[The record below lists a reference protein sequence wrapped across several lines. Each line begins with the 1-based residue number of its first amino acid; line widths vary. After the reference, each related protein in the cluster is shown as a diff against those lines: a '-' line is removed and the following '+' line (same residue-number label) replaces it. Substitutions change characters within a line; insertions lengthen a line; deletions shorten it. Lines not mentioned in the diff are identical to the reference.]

1 MRRSVD
7 TLAARLFLLLLVG
20 ALLAAAAALIVSEA
34 GHRRHLT
41 QLHDFSTAERIG
53 DLAGQA
59 VADGG
64 SGADGLAGALPSA
77 SAAQAGKPDP
87 ALTRAVSAALDR
99 RGVEGVRVAAYE
111 AAAQACGMTEHHSPN
126 RCRILTLTVPGAATQ
141 AAPVAVTMPGRPRA
155 LMLERDG
162 VVALVAGLISLAVAA
177 WIASRLAAGPLNR
190 LSVAAVAL
198 GEDLDRAPLIEEGS
212 REVREAAAA
221 FNAMQTRLKAMLQDR
236 TRVLAAIAHDLQTP
250 LTRLR
255 LRVEK
260 VEDAALRERLIADVA
275 ATQALVREGLELARI
290 EDAPEDWIRTDIDA
304 LVSALCEDAADA
316 GQPVAFQ
323 RGCGQVVRAR
333 PNALLRCLSNLI
345 DNAVKHGGRAEVRC
359 VSGPEGP
366 LILIR
371 DHGPGIPDD
380 QREAVFEPFLR
391 LETSRSR
398 ETGGTGLGLAIVKH
412 IAQRHG
418 AELRIESTVGKG
430 SRFALVFPAARV
442 REARLLAR

>member
-7 TLAARLFLLLLVG
+7 TLAARLFLLLVAG
-20 ALLAAAAALIVSEA
+20 AVLAAAAALLVSDI
-34 GHRRHLT
+34 GHRRRLA
-41 QLHDFSTAERIG
+41 QWHDFSTAERIG
-53 DLAGQA
+53 DLAGA
-59 VADGG
+59 SMADGG
-64 SGADGLAGALPSA
+64 SGADALTGALPNA

-87 ALTRAVSAALDR
+87 GLARAVTAALDR

-111 AAAQACGMTEHHSPN
+111 AAAQACGMTGSHSHN

-141 AAPVAVTMPGRPRA
+141 APPVAVTLPARPRA
-155 LMLERDG
+155 MMLERDG
-162 VVALVAGLISLAVAA
+162 VVALIAGLLGLAAAA

-198 GEDLDRAPLIEEGS
+198 GEDLDRPPLIEEGS
-212 REVREAAAA
+212 LEVREAAAA

-250 LTRLR
+250 LTRMR

-260 VEDAALRERLIADVA
+260 VEDEALRERLIADVA

-316 GQPVAFQ
+316 GQPVSY
-323 RGCGQVVRAR
+323 RGGSGQVLSVR
-333 PNALLRCLSNLI
+333 PQALHRCLSNLI
-345 DNAVKHGGRAEVRC
+345 DNGVKHGGRTEVRYIPDPD
-359 VSGPEGP
+359 GPR
-366 LILIR
+366 ILVR
-371 DHGPGIPDD
+371 DHGPGIPED
-380 QREAVFEPFLR
+380 QQDAVFEPFLR

-398 ETGGTGLGLAIVKH
+398 DTGGTGLGLT
-412 IAQRHG
+412 IARRMAGRTG
-418 AELRIESTVGKG
+418 ATLTLANAQGGGLEATVTLK
-430 SRFALVFPAARV
+430 A
-442 REARLLAR
+442 

>member
-1 MRRSVD
+1 D
-7 TLAARLFLLLLVG
+7 TLAARLFLLLLIG
-20 ALLAAAAALIVSEA
+20 AVMAAAAALLVSEV
-34 GHRRHLT
+34 GHRRHLA
-41 QLHDFSTAERIG
+41 QLHDFATAERIG

-64 SGADGLAGALPSA
+64 SGADGLAGALPEA

-111 AAAQACGMTEHHSPN
+111 AASQACGMTGRHSRN

-141 AAPVAVTMPGRPRA
+141 APPVAVTLPARPRA

-162 VVALVAGLISLAVAA
+162 MVALVAGLVSLAVAA

-198 GEDLDRAPLIEEGS
+198 GEDLDRPPLIEEGS

-250 LTRLR
+250 LTRMR

-290 EDAPEDWIRTDIDA
+290 EDIPEDWVRTDIDA

-316 GQPVAFQ
+316 GQPVAFL
-323 RGCGQVVRAR
+323 GGSGQVVRAR
-333 PNALLRCLSNLI
+333 PNALGRCLSNLI
-345 DNAVKHGGRAEVRC
+345 DNAVKHGGRAEVSC
-359 VSGPEGP
+359 LAGADGPR
-366 LILIR
+366 ILIR

-398 ETGGTGLGLAIVKH
+398 DTGGTGLGLT
-412 IAQRHG
+412 IARRMAGRTG
-418 AELRIESTVGKG
+418 ATLTLRNAMGGGLE
-430 SRFALVFPAARV
+430 ALVV
-442 REARLLAR
+442 LNG